1 MNIVTVF
8 FGGMP
13 GLILALSTLIISL
26 IRPGLQSCSVALI
39 LNVLVARLVH
49 RNTLQ
54 EGQPAGPFRPMFA
67 AAGYTAIAGAQYFKL
82 FSLPFGSPFFPF
94 NYLTIPFIFIGV
106 IGVHW
111 VNRQQ
116 HDARLNGFALKT
128 THWLREDL
136 NVAEVERG
144 FTCLGVT
151 GTMWTMILA
160 SWAQVFKTP
169 AQACSMGFEIS
180 SLHIIVL
187 MALYLLPW
195 LSFSWWV
202 GEKSVRRGIYTGV
215 GISITAAPLAYSC
228 YFHSLKAHDWWRI
241 LLPPGAHITAVTFF
255 VLLCFVIWWIRQSAA
270 TTGRGLL
277 SGFFAAA
284 IPTILLATGAF
295 LTLFWH
301 PAVRNLST
309 QAFTPEIRTIAT
321 YLLSTRLLVY
331 GAVPL
336 IIVLFFATLGGLR
349 AGVSSRE
356 IEDDPTRENDAVAAS
371 SSQTLTVLL
380 GSLILAALITPVLA
394 QLSLAGQEG
403 GIPRPVPGALLSWL
417 GYLPLMLT
425 NVFIF
430 SGLWINGRFIAQA
443 ARLPHP
449 RMAGAMLFI
458 LQAILIWGFDP
469 SRQLIAIFVLA
480 MAGLLL
486 LKKLFGK
493 PLPEVRRSVLDY
505 QRFVLWS
512 CFLGIPVVYLT
523 GIALFTIPIE
533 HNQLD
538 ILLRTLSSGPL
549 ATVFPTFCDR
559 LRPEIFWTA
568 PMALTAGMGLIG
580 LLGMPL
586 LTLPLYLYPIFK
598 DRKAAEAAQQEQE
611 TPTPS

>member
-13 GLILALSTLIISL
+13 GLILALSTLIIAL
-26 IRPGLQSCSVALI
+26 ARPGVQSCSIALI

-49 RNTLQ
+49 KNTLQ
-54 EGQPAGPFRPMFA
+54 DGQPAGPFRPMFA

-94 NYLTIPFIFIGV
+94 NYLTIPFIFIAV

-111 VNRQQ
+111 VNRQR
-116 HDARLNGFALKT
+116 HDAQLNGYALKT
-128 THWLREDL
+128 AQWLREDL
-136 NVAEVERG
+136 HVAEVERG
-144 FTCLGVT
+144 FICLGVT

-160 SWAQVFKTP
+160 SWAQVFKNP
-169 AQACSMGFEIS
+169 AQGCSMCFEIS
-180 SLHIIVL
+180 SLHIIVF

-195 LSFSWWV
+195 LCFAWWV
-202 GEKSVRRGIYTGV
+202 DEKAVKRGIYTGV
-215 GISITAAPLAYSC
+215 GISITAAPLAYTC

-241 LLPPGAHITAVTFF
+241 LLPPGANITAMTVF
-255 VLLCFVIWWIRQSAA
+255 VLLCFGIWWIRQSAA

-277 SGFFAAA
+277 SGFFASV

-295 LTLFWH
+295 LTLAWH
-301 PAVRNLST
+301 PALRSMSP
-309 QAFTPEIRTIAT
+309 QAITPEIRTIAT
-321 YLLSTRLLVY
+321 YLLSTRLFIFS
-331 GAVPL
+331 AVPL
-336 IIVLFFATLGGLR
+336 VIVLFFATLGGLR

-356 IEDDPTRENDAVAAS
+356 IEDDPSRENDAVAAS

-380 GSLILAALITPVLA
+380 GSLLLAALVTPVLG
-394 QLSLAGQEG
+394 QLTLTGQDG
-403 GIPRPVPGALLSWL
+403 SIPRPLPGTLLSWL

-430 SGLWINGRFIAQA
+430 SGLWTNGRFIAQA

-512 CFLGIPVVYLT
+512 CFLGIPVVYLA
-523 GIALFTIPIE
+523 GIALFTIPVE

-538 ILLRTLSSGPL
+538 FILRTLSSGPL
-549 ATVFPTFCDR
+549 ATAFPTFCDQ

-598 DRKAAEAAQQEQE
+598 DRKAAEAARQEQE
-611 TPTPS
+611 AAAAS

>member
-1 MNIVTVF
+1 MNIVTLF

-13 GLILALSTLIISL
+13 GLILALSTLIIAL
-26 IRPGLQSCSVALI
+26 VRPGVLSCSIALI

-67 AAGYTAIAGAQYFKL
+67 AAGYTAIAGAEYLKL

-106 IGVHW
+106 LGVHW
-111 VNRQQ
+111 VNRQR
-116 HDARLNGFALKT
+116 HDAQLNGYVLKT

-144 FTCLGVT
+144 FICLGVT

-160 SWAQVFKTP
+160 AWAQVFKAP
-169 AQACSMGFEIS
+169 ALGCSLGFEVS

-202 GEKSVRRGIYTGV
+202 GEKAVRRGIYTGV
-215 GISITAAPLAYSC
+215 GISITATPLAYSC
-228 YFHSLKAHDWWRI
+228 YFHSLQAHDWWRI
-241 LLPPGAHITAVTFF
+241 LLPPSAHITAVTVF
-255 VLLCFVIWWIRQSAA
+255 VLLCFAIWWIRQSAA

-277 SGFFAAA
+277 SGFFAAG
-284 IPTILLATGAF
+284 IPTILLVSGAF
-295 LTLFWH
+295 LTLSWH
-301 PAVRNLST
+301 PAIRSIT
-309 QAFTPEIRTIAT
+309 SQPITPETRTIAT
-321 YLLSTRLLVY
+321 YLLSTRLLMFS
-331 GAVPL
+331 AVPL
-336 IIVLFFATLGGLR
+336 FIVLFFVTLGGLR
-349 AGVSSRE
+349 AGVSSRD
-356 IEDDPTRENDAVAAS
+356 IEDDPSRENDSVAAS

-380 GSLILAALITPVLA
+380 GSLLLAALVTPVLA
-394 QLSLAGQEG
+394 QLTLTGQEG
-403 GIPRPVPGALLSWL
+403 GVPRPVPGPLLSWL

-430 SGLWINGRFIAQA
+430 SGLWVNGRFIAQA

-469 SRQLIAIFVLA
+469 SRQLIAIFVLS
-480 MAGLLL
+480 MAALLL
-486 LKKLFGK
+486 LKKLFGP
-493 PLPEVRRSVLDY
+493 PLPEVLRSVLDY

-512 CFLGIPVVYLT
+512 CFLGIPIVYLT
-523 GIALFTIPIE
+523 GIALFTISIE

-538 ILLRTLSSGPL
+538 CILRSFSSGPL
-549 ATVFPTFCDR
+549 GMTFPAGCDN

-568 PMALTAGMGLIG
+568 PMAMTAGMGLIG

-598 DRKAAEAAQQEQE
+598 DRKAAEAARQEQE
-611 TPTPS
+611 AATPS

>member
-1 MNIVTVF
+1 MNIVTLF

-13 GLILALSTLIISL
+13 GLILALSTLIIAFA
-26 IRPGLQSCSVALI
+26 RPGILSCSVALI

-54 EGQPAGPFRPMFA
+54 EGTPAGHFRPMFA
-67 AAGYTAIAGAQYFKL
+67 SAGYTAIAGAQYLSIFP
-82 FSLPFGSPFFPF
+82 LPFGQTFVPL
-94 NYLTIPFIFIGV
+94 NYLSIPFMFIAI

-111 VNRQQ
+111 INRQR
-116 HDARLNGFALKT
+116 HDAQLSGYALKA
-128 THWLREDL
+128 THWLSNDL

-144 FTCLGVT
+144 FICLGVT

-160 SWAQVFKTP
+160 SWVLAFKHPTRIC
-169 AQACSMGFEIS
+169 ALGFELS

-202 GEKSVRRGIYTGV
+202 GEKSVKRGIYTGV
-215 GISITAAPLAYSC
+215 GISITAAPLAYFC
-228 YFHSLKAHDWWRI
+228 YFHSLTAHDWWRI
-241 LLPPGAHITAVTFF
+241 LLPPGAHITAMTVF
-255 VLLCFVIWWIRQSAA
+255 VILCFVIWWIRQSAA

-295 LTLFWH
+295 LTLSWH
-301 PAVRNLST
+301 PTIRSLPILAAS
-309 QAFTPEIRTIAT
+309 PDIRTSAT
-321 YLLSTRLLVY
+321 YVLSTRLIMYSAL
-331 GAVPL
+331 PL
-336 IIVLFFATLGGLR
+336 MIVLFFSTLGGLR
-349 AGVSSRE
+349 AGVSTKE
-356 IEDDPTRENDAVAAS
+356 IEDDPTRENDSVAAS

-380 GSLILAALITPVLA
+380 GSLLLAALVTPALA
-394 QLSLAGQEG
+394 QLSITGLEG
-403 GIPRPVPGALLSWL
+403 RVPHIIPGALLSWL

-430 SGLWINGRFIAQA
+430 SGLWINGRYIAQA
-443 ARLPHP
+443 SRLPHP

-458 LQAILIWGFDP
+458 LQAVLIWGFDP
-469 SRQLIAIFVLA
+469 SRQLIAIFVLT
-480 MAGLLL
+480 MAALLL
-486 LKKLFGK
+486 LQKLFGA

-512 CFLGIPVVYLT
+512 CFLGIPIIYLS
-523 GIALFTIPIE
+523 GIALFTVPIE

-538 ILLRTLSSGPL
+538 FILRSISSSSLGT
-549 ATVFPTFCDR
+549 AFPSFCDKF
-559 LRPEIFWTA
+559 RPEIFWTA
-568 PMALTAGMGLIG
+568 PMALTAGLGLIG
-580 LLGMPL
+580 LLAMPL

-598 DRKAAEAAQQEQE
+598 DRKAAEAAQQEQQ
-611 TPTPS
+611 SVSAS